1 MTNKKKKKTIIHK
14 FKNVMDKI
22 ITLIKKKT
30 KKKQMQS
37 IKKTQKQP
45 TKKKQKQP
53 IKKKHKQS
61 IKKTQ
66 KQPIKKKQ
74 KQSIQKTQKQP
85 IKKIQKQPIKK
96 KHKQSIKKIQKQPI
110 KNKQKQSIK
119 KKQKKPIKKT
129 QSIKK
134 KHTEKKH
141 KHKQKQKQNK
151 QPSIHKVFVKT
162 KTKQSTRRISR
173 PTLKNSMSKRSLLKY
188 DTLKDS
194 MLKNS
199 MLKKSALKDYISNNS
214 KNYSFNEKETVA
226 LAFAEANKSTK
237 PISNYAPKSSKR
249 FKSYIPSINNKL
261 QIRSL
266 RTLPQ
271 LSINLCDS
279 LLELN
284 ISTTNNDV
292 CLPYNSNKVKDILL
306 HNLKASKHLDV
317 TKFIPPVQFLSNC
330 WFNTMFVTF
339 FFSDKGRVFFRFFRE
354 LMITGR
360 KVDSTLIPE
369 EFAKIFFILNL
380 FIEAS
385 YNQSS
390 KSNILFNKINSLTD
404 KLNTNYF
411 VYHIYK
417 IINNPAKSISP
428 TLLIT
433 NSNKI
438 YNIPDIEDPGNPLT
452 YYETILK
459 YLKYNTLKLFKH
471 SITRTININDVIQ
484 KKYVTSSI
492 NVIPDIV
499 IIEDFQS
506 GTLFDNT
513 IKLTDAQNNTYNY
526 VLDAIII
533 TNKDHFDPK
542 ANSHFV
548 SVLTVNKEEYKFD
561 GSSLSKLSRFEWKK
575 MINQDKDWTF
585 KEDPEYEP
593 ERYNFTK
600 GYKIMFYYRS

>member
-30 KKKQMQS
+30 KKKQIQDKQIQI
-37 IKKTQKQP
+37 IKKKHKQP
-45 TKKKQKQP
+45 TKKKKQV
-53 IKKKHKQS
+53 IKKKHNQPTKKNKQV
-61 IKKTQ
+61 IKNKKMQ
-66 KQPIKKKQ
+66 KHKQPTKKKKQ
-74 KQSIQKTQKQP
+74 VIKKNHKKQSTK
-85 IKKIQKQPIKK
+85 
-96 KHKQSIKKIQKQPI
+96 
-110 KNKQKQSIK
+110 KNKQVIK
-119 KKQKKPIKKT
+119 KNHKKQPT
-129 QSIKK
+129 KK

-141 KHKQKQKQNK
+141 KK
-151 QPSIHKVFVKT
+151 QPTIHKSFVKT
-162 KTKQSTRRISR
+162 KQRVRRKLATTLKRSM
-173 PTLKNSMSKRSLLKY
+173 LKNSMLKY

-214 KNYSFNEKETVA
+214 KNYSFNEKEA
-226 LAFAEANKSTK
+226 LAQAQAEAQAETVKSTK

-271 LSINLCDS
+271 LSISLCDS

-438 YNIPDIEDPGNPLT
+438 YNIPDVEDPGNPLT

-506 GTLFDNT
+506 GTLFDNI

>member
-1 MTNKKKKKTIIHK
+1 
-14 FKNVMDKI
+14 MDKI

-30 KKKQMQS
+30 KKKQIQDKQIQDKQIQI
-37 IKKTQKQP
+37 IKKKHKQP
-45 TKKKQKQP
+45 TKKKKQVIKKKHNQPTKNKKMQKHKNKPTKKKKQP
-53 IKKKHKQS
+53 IKKMQKHK
-61 IKKTQ
+61 
-66 KQPIKKKQ
+66 KQATK
-74 KQSIQKTQKQP
+74 
-85 IKKIQKQPIKK
+85 
-96 KHKQSIKKIQKQPI
+96 
-110 KNKQKQSIK
+110 KNKQVIK
-119 KKQKKPIKKT
+119 KNHNKQPT
-129 QSIKK
+129 KK

-141 KHKQKQKQNK
+141 KK
-151 QPSIHKVFVKT
+151 QPTIHKSFVKT
-162 KTKQSTRRISR
+162 KTKQHVRRKSAT
-173 PTLKNSMSKRSLLKY
+173 TLKRSVLKY

-214 KNYSFNEKETVA
+214 KNYSFNEKEIEAQAEAQA
-226 LAFAEANKSTK
+226 LALAQAQAETVKYTK
-237 PISNYAPKSSKR
+237 PISNYAPKSSIR
-249 FKSYIPSINNKL
+249 NKSYIPSINNKL

-271 LSINLCDS
+271 LSISLCDS

-438 YNIPDIEDPGNPLT
+438 YNIPDVEDPGNPLT

-484 KKYVTSSI
+484 KKYSTSSI

>member
-30 KKKQMQS
+30 KKKQIQDKQIQI
-37 IKKTQKQP
+37 IKKKHKQP
-45 TKKKQKQP
+45 TKKKKQV
-53 IKKKHKQS
+53 IKKKHNQPTKN
-61 IKKTQ
+61 KKMQ
-66 KQPIKKKQ
+66 KHKKKPTKKKKQ
-74 KQSIQKTQKQP
+74 PTKN
-85 IKKIQKQPIKK
+85 KKMQ
-96 KHKQSIKKIQKQPI
+96 KHKKQATK
-110 KNKQKQSIK
+110 KNKQVIK
-119 KKQKKPIKKT
+119 KNHNKQPT
-129 QSIKK
+129 KK

-141 KHKQKQKQNK
+141 KK
-151 QPSIHKVFVKT
+151 QPTIHKSFVKT
-162 KTKQSTRRISR
+162 KQHVRRKLAT
-173 PTLKNSMSKRSLLKY
+173 TLKRSVLKY

-214 KNYSFNEKETVA
+214 KNYSFNEKEA
-226 LAFAEANKSTK
+226 LALALAQAEIYTK
-237 PISNYAPKSSKR
+237 PISNYAPKSSIR
-249 FKSYIPSINNKL
+249 NKSYIPSINNKL

-271 LSINLCDS
+271 LSISLCDS

-471 SITRTININDVIQ
+471 SITRTININDVMQ
-484 KKYVTSSI
+484 KKYSTSSI

-506 GTLFDNT
+506 GTLIDNT

>member
-1 MTNKKKKKTIIHK
+1 MNTKKKQKTIIHK

-30 KKKQMQS
+30 KQKQHKQKQNQSTIRKQKKP
-37 IKKTQKQP
+37 IKQKQKQVIMHKKQP
-45 TKKKQKQP
+45 TKKKQKQVIKHKKQP
-53 IKKKHKQS
+53 TKKK
-61 IKKTQ
+61 Q
-66 KQPIKKKQ
+66 KQVIKHKKQPTKKKQ
-74 KQSIQKTQKQP
+74 KQSTKR
-85 IKKIQKQPIKK
+85 
-96 KHKQSIKKIQKQPI
+96 
-110 KNKQKQSIK
+110 
-119 KKQKKPIKKT
+119 KQKKQPT
-129 QSIKK
+129 N
-134 KHTEKKH
+134 H
-141 KHKQKQKQNK
+141 KSSVNSRQR
-151 QPSIHKVFVKT
+151 V
-162 KTKQSTRRISR
+162 RRKAA
-173 PTLKNSMSKRSLLKY
+173 TMLKY

-214 KNYSFNEKETVA
+214 KNYSFNEKE
-226 LAFAEANKSTK
+226 AEKSTN
-237 PISNYAPKSSKR
+237 PISNYAPKSSIR
-249 FKSYIPSINNKL
+249 NKSYIPSINNKL

-417 IINNPAKSISP
+417 IINNPSKSISP
-428 TLLIT
+428 TLLIN

-459 YLKYNTLKLFKH
+459 YLKYNTLKIFKH
-471 SITRTININDVIQ
+471 SITRTININNVIQ
-484 KKYVTSSI
+484 NKFVTSSI

-506 GTLFDNT
+506 GTLFDNI
-513 IKLTDAQNNTYNY
+513 IKLTDEQNNTYNY

>member
-1 MTNKKKKKTIIHK
+1 MNNKKKKKTIIHK

-30 KKKQMQS
+30 
-37 IKKTQKQP
+37 
-45 TKKKQKQP
+45 QKQP
-53 IKKKHKQS
+53 IKNKQKHKQS

-74 KQSIQKTQKQP
+74 KQSIKKTQKQP
-85 IKKIQKQPIKK
+85 IKKKQKQPIKK
-96 KHKQSIKKIQKQPI
+96 
-110 KNKQKQSIK
+110 KQKQSIK

-141 KHKQKQKQNK
+141 KQKQKQNK

-162 KTKQSTRRISR
+162 KTRQSARRISR
-173 PTLKNSMSKRSLLKY
+173 PTLKNSMSKHTLLKY

-214 KNYSFNEKETVA
+214 KNYSFNEKET
-226 LAFAEANKSTK
+226 LAQAQAQAQAQADPEVEKSTK
-237 PISNYAPKSSKR
+237 PISNYAPKSSIR
-249 FKSYIPSINNKL
+249 NKSYIPSINNKL

-266 RTLPQ
+266 RTLPR

-284 ISTTNNDV
+284 VSTTNNDV
-292 CLPYNSNKVKDILL
+292 CLPYTSNRVKDILL

-317 TKFIPPVQFLSNC
+317 SKFIPPVQFLSNC

-339 FFSDKGRVFFRFFRE
+339 FFSDKGRIFFRFFRE

-438 YNIPDIEDPGNPLT
+438 YNIPDVEDPGNPLT

-484 KKYVTSSI
+484 NKFVTSSI

-575 MINQDKDWTF
+575 MINQNKDWTF

>member
-1 MTNKKKKKTIIHK
+1 MNNKKKKKTIIHK

-30 KKKQMQS
+30 KQKQHKQKQNQSTIRKQKKPIKQKQKQVIKHKKQPTKKKQKQV
-37 IKKTQKQP
+37 IKHKKQPTKKKQKQVIKHKKQP

-53 IKKKHKQS
+53 TKR
-61 IKKTQ
+61 
-66 KQPIKKKQ
+66 
-74 KQSIQKTQKQP
+74 
-85 IKKIQKQPIKK
+85 
-96 KHKQSIKKIQKQPI
+96 
-110 KNKQKQSIK
+110 
-119 KKQKKPIKKT
+119 KQKK
-129 QSIKK
+129 
-134 KHTEKKH
+134 
-141 KHKQKQKQNK
+141 
-151 QPSIHKVFVKT
+151 QPTIHKSSVNSRQHV
-162 KTKQSTRRISR
+162 RRKAA
-173 PTLKNSMSKRSLLKY
+173 TMLKY

-199 MLKKSALKDYISNNS
+199 MLKNSALKDYISNNS
-214 KNYSFNEKETVA
+214 KNYSFNEKE
-226 LAFAEANKSTK
+226 AEKSTK
-237 PISNYAPKSSKR
+237 PISNYPPKSSIR
-249 FKSYIPSINNKL
+249 NKSYIPSINNKL

-271 LSINLCDS
+271 LSISLCDS

-438 YNIPDIEDPGNPLT
+438 YNIPDVEDPGNPLT

-506 GTLFDNT
+506 GTLFDNI

>member
-1 MTNKKKKKTIIHK
+1 MNNKKKQKTIIHK

-30 KKKQMQS
+30 KQKQHKQKQNQSTIRKQKKP
-37 IKKTQKQP
+37 IKQKQKQVIMHKKQP
-45 TKKKQKQP
+45 TKKKQKQV
-53 IKKKHKQS
+53 IKHK
-61 IKKTQ
+61 
-66 KQPIKKKQ
+66 KQPTKKKQ
-74 KQSIQKTQKQP
+74 KQSTKR
-85 IKKIQKQPIKK
+85 
-96 KHKQSIKKIQKQPI
+96 
-110 KNKQKQSIK
+110 
-119 KKQKKPIKKT
+119 KQKKQPT
-129 QSIKK
+129 N
-134 KHTEKKH
+134 H
-141 KHKQKQKQNK
+141 KSSVNSRQR
-151 QPSIHKVFVKT
+151 V
-162 KTKQSTRRISR
+162 RRKAA
-173 PTLKNSMSKRSLLKY
+173 TMLKY

-214 KNYSFNEKETVA
+214 KNYSFNEKE
-226 LAFAEANKSTK
+226 AEKSTN
-237 PISNYAPKSSKR
+237 PISNYTPKSSIR
-249 FKSYIPSINNKL
+249 NKSYIPSINNKL

-417 IINNPAKSISP
+417 IINNPSKSISP
-428 TLLIT
+428 TLLIN

-459 YLKYNTLKLFKH
+459 YLKYNTLKIFKH
-471 SITRTININDVIQ
+471 SITRTININNVIQ
-484 KKYVTSSI
+484 NKFVTSSI

>member
-1 MTNKKKKKTIIHK
+1 
-14 FKNVMDKI
+14 MDKI

-30 KKKQMQS
+30 KKKQIQDKQMQI
-37 IKKTQKQP
+37 IKKKHKQPTKKKNQVIKKKHNQPTKKKNQVIKNKHKKQPTKKKKQVIKKNHKKQPTKKKKQPTKKMHKHKKQP
-45 TKKKQKQP
+45 TKKKQK
-53 IKKKHKQS
+53 KHK
-61 IKKTQ
+61 
-66 KQPIKKKQ
+66 KQP
-74 KQSIQKTQKQP
+74 T
-85 IKKIQKQPIKK
+85 
-96 KHKQSIKKIQKQPI
+96 
-110 KNKQKQSIK
+110 
-119 KKQKKPIKKT
+119 
-129 QSIKK
+129 
-134 KHTEKKH
+134 
-141 KHKQKQKQNK
+141 
-151 QPSIHKVFVKT
+151 IHKSFVKT
-162 KTKQSTRRISR
+162 KQHVRRKSA
-173 PTLKNSMSKRSLLKY
+173 TMLKRSVLKY

-226 LAFAEANKSTK
+226 LAFAEAQAQAVKSTK
-237 PISNYAPKSSKR
+237 PISNYAPKSSIR
-249 FKSYIPSINNKL
+249 NKSYIPSINNKL

-271 LSINLCDS
+271 LSISLCDS

-471 SITRTININDVIQ
+471 SITKTININDVIQ
-484 KKYVTSSI
+484 KKYSTSSI

-506 GTLFDNT
+506 GTLFDNI

>member
-30 KKKQMQS
+30 KKKQIQEKQIQI
-37 IKKTQKQP
+37 IKKKHKQPTKNKKQP
-45 TKKKQKQP
+45 TKKKQNKVIKHLKQP
-53 IKKKHKQS
+53 TKKNKQVIKKKHKQP
-61 IKKTQ
+61 T
-66 KQPIKKKQ
+66 KKKQ
-74 KQSIQKTQKQP
+74 TE
-85 IKKIQKQPIKK
+85 
-96 KHKQSIKKIQKQPI
+96 
-110 KNKQKQSIK
+110 
-119 KKQKKPIKKT
+119 KKQKK
-129 QSIKK
+129 
-134 KHTEKKH
+134 
-141 KHKQKQKQNK
+141 
-151 QPSIHKVFVKT
+151 QPTIPKSFVKT
-162 KTKQSTRRISR
+162 KQPVRRKSAT
-173 PTLKNSMSKRSLLKY
+173 TLKRSMLKY

-214 KNYSFNEKETVA
+214 KNYSFNEKETLA
-226 LAFAEANKSTK
+226 LAFAEAEAEKSTKPISNYAPK

-339 FFSDKGRVFFRFFRE
+339 FFSDKGRLFFRFFRE

-438 YNIPDIEDPGNPLT
+438 YNIPDVEDAGNPLT

-471 SITRTININDVIQ
+471 SITRTININDVMQ
-484 KKYVTSSI
+484 KKYSTSSI

-513 IKLTDAQNNTYNY
+513 IKLIDAQNNTYNY

>member
-30 KKKQMQS
+30 KKKQMQDKQIQI
-37 IKKTQKQP
+37 IKKKHKQP
-45 TKKKQKQP
+45 TKKKKQVIKKKHNQPTKNKKMQKHKKQP
-53 IKKKHKQS
+53 TKKKKQPTKNKNMQKHKKKPTKKKKQVIKKKHKQP
-61 IKKTQ
+61 T
-66 KQPIKKKQ
+66 KKKH
-74 KQSIQKTQKQP
+74 T
-85 IKKIQKQPIKK
+85 KK
-96 KHKQSIKKIQKQPI
+96 KHKKQPAI
-110 KNKQKQSIK
+110 RKS
-119 KKQKKPIKKT
+119 
-129 QSIKK
+129 
-134 KHTEKKH
+134 
-141 KHKQKQKQNK
+141 
-151 QPSIHKVFVKT
+151 FVKT

-173 PTLKNSMSKRSLLKY
+173 PILKNSMSKHSLLKY

-214 KNYSFNEKETVA
+214 KNYSFNEKETLA
-226 LAFAEANKSTK
+226 LAFAEAQADPEAEKSTN

-438 YNIPDIEDPGNPLT
+438 YNIPDVEDPGNPLT

-471 SITRTININDVIQ
+471 SITRTININDVMQ
-484 KKYVTSSI
+484 KKYSTSSI

-513 IKLTDAQNNTYNY
+513 IKLTDAQNKTYNY

>member
-1 MTNKKKKKTIIHK
+1 MNNKKKKKTIIHK

-30 KKKQMQS
+30 KKKQIQDKQIQI
-37 IKKTQKQP
+37 IKKKHKQPTKKKKQVIKKKHNQPTKNKKMQKHKKKPTKKKKQPTKHKKQPTKKMQKQKKQP
-45 TKKKQKQP
+45 TKKKQK
-53 IKKKHKQS
+53 HK
-61 IKKTQ
+61 
-66 KQPIKKKQ
+66 KQP
-74 KQSIQKTQKQP
+74 T
-85 IKKIQKQPIKK
+85 
-96 KHKQSIKKIQKQPI
+96 
-110 KNKQKQSIK
+110 
-119 KKQKKPIKKT
+119 
-129 QSIKK
+129 KK

-141 KHKQKQKQNK
+141 KK
-151 QPSIHKVFVKT
+151 QPTIHKSFVKT
-162 KTKQSTRRISR
+162 KQHVRRKLAT
-173 PTLKNSMSKRSLLKY
+173 TLKRSMLKRSVLKY

-214 KNYSFNEKETVA
+214 KNYSFNEKEA
-226 LAFAEANKSTK
+226 LALAQAQAETVKSTK
-237 PISNYAPKSSKR
+237 PISNYLPKSSKR

-271 LSINLCDS
+271 LSISLCDS

-284 ISTTNNDV
+284 ISTSNNDV

-438 YNIPDIEDPGNPLT
+438 YNIPDVEDPGNPLT

-484 KKYVTSSI
+484 NKFVTSSI

-506 GTLFDNT
+506 GTLFDNI
-513 IKLTDAQNNTYNY
+513 IKLTDAQNKTFNY
-526 VLDAIII
+526 MLDAIII

-585 KEDPEYEP
+585 KEAPEYEP

>member
-1 MTNKKKKKTIIHK
+1 MNTKKKHKTIIHK
-14 FKNVMDKI
+14 FKNIIDKI
-22 ITLIKKKT
+22 IGAIKKNT
-30 KKKQMQS
+30 QKKQ
-37 IKKTQKQP
+37 P
-45 TKKKQKQP
+45 LKQP
-53 IKKKHKQS
+53 IKQKKMQKTKRKPTKRKQ
-61 IKKTQ
+61 KRQQKMQQTKNKPK
-66 KQPIKKKQ
+66 KQPIIRKA
-74 KQSIQKTQKQP
+74 SLKTRQ
-85 IKKIQKQPIKK
+85 
-96 KHKQSIKKIQKQPI
+96 H
-110 KNKQKQSIK
+110 
-119 KKQKKPIKKT
+119 
-129 QSIKK
+129 
-134 KHTEKKH
+134 
-141 KHKQKQKQNK
+141 
-151 QPSIHKVFVKT
+151 V
-162 KTKQSTRRISR
+162 R
-173 PTLKNSMSKRSLLKY
+173 SKSATILKY
-188 DTLKDS
+188 DTLKYDT
-194 MLKNS
+194 
-199 MLKKSALKDYISNNS
+199 LKKETLKYDTLKKETLKDYISSNL
-214 KNYSFNEKETVA
+214 KNISFKEKEK
-226 LAFAEANKSTK
+226 EKST
-237 PISNYAPKSSKR
+237 IISSNYLPKSNIR
-249 FKSYIPSINNKL
+249 NTSYIPSINNKL

-271 LSINLCDS
+271 LSISLCEN

-284 ISTTNNDV
+284 ISIDGNNL
-292 CLPYNSNKVKDILL
+292 CLPYNNNKVKEILL

-339 FFSDKGRVFFRFFRE
+339 FFSDKGRLFFRFFRE
-354 LMITGR
+354 LMITGK

-385 YNQSS
+385 YNQTS
-390 KSNILFNKINSLTD
+390 KSNILFNKINSLTN

-417 IINNPAKSISP
+417 LINDPSKSISP
-428 TLLIT
+428 KLLIS
-433 NSNKI
+433 NSNQI

-459 YLKYNTLKLFKH
+459 YLKYNTLKLLKH
-471 SITRTININDVIQ
+471 SITKTININDVIQ
-484 KKYVTSSI
+484 NKFLNNSLSA
-492 NVIPDIV
+492 IPDIV

-513 IKLTDAQNNTYNY
+513 FNLKDTQNNTYNY

-548 SVLTVNKEEYKFD
+548 SVLTVNKVEYKFD

-575 MINQDKDWTF
+575 MINQNKDWTF
-585 KEDPEYEP
+585 KEDPAYEP
-593 ERYNFTK
+593 EHYNFTK

>member
-45 TKKKQKQP
+45 TKKKQKQS
-53 IKKKHKQS
+53 IKKKQKQS

-74 KQSIQKTQKQP
+74 KQSIKKTQKQS
-85 IKKIQKQPIKK
+85 IKKKQKQSIKKTQKQSIKKKQKQPIKK
-96 KHKQSIKKIQKQPI
+96 KHKQPIKKKHKQPI
-110 KNKQKQSIK
+110 E
-119 KKQKKPIKKT
+119 
-129 QSIKK
+129 K

-141 KHKQKQKQNK
+141 KK

-173 PTLKNSMSKRSLLKY
+173 PILKNSMSKRSLLKY

-214 KNYSFNEKETVA
+214 KNYSFNEKE
-226 LAFAEANKSTK
+226 AEKSTN
-237 PISNYAPKSSKR
+237 PFSNYAPKSSIR
-249 FKSYIPSINNKL
+249 NKSYIPSINNKL

-266 RTLPQ
+266 RTLPR

-284 ISTTNNDV
+284 VSTTNNDV
-292 CLPYNSNKVKDILL
+292 CLPYTSNRVKEILL

-438 YNIPDIEDPGNPLT
+438 YNIPDVEDPGNPLT

>member
-30 KKKQMQS
+30 KKKQIQEKQIQI
-37 IKKTQKQP
+37 IKKKHKQPTKNKKQPTKNKKQP
-45 TKKKQKQP
+45 TKKKQNKVIKHLKQP
-53 IKKKHKQS
+53 TKKNKQVIKKKHKQPT
-61 IKKTQ
+61 KKN
-66 KQPIKKKQ
+66 KQV
-74 KQSIQKTQKQP
+74 
-85 IKKIQKQPIKK
+85 IKK
-96 KHKQSIKKIQKQPI
+96 KHKQPTK
-110 KNKQKQSIK
+110 KNKQVIKKKHKQPTK
-119 KKQKKPIKKT
+119 KKQTEKKQKK
-129 QSIKK
+129 Q
-134 KHTEKKH
+134 TEKK
-141 KHKQKQKQNK
+141 QKK
-151 QPSIHKVFVKT
+151 QPTIPKSFVKT
-162 KTKQSTRRISR
+162 KQPVRRKSAT
-173 PTLKNSMSKRSLLKY
+173 TLKRSMLKY

-214 KNYSFNEKETVA
+214 KNSKNYSFNEKETLA
-226 LAFAEANKSTK
+226 LAFAEAEAEKSTKPISNYAPK

-339 FFSDKGRVFFRFFRE
+339 FFSDKGRLFFRFFRE

-438 YNIPDIEDPGNPLT
+438 YNIPDVEDAGNPLT

-471 SITRTININDVIQ
+471 SITRTININDVMQ
-484 KKYVTSSI
+484 KKYSTSSI

-513 IKLTDAQNNTYNY
+513 IKLIDAQNNTYNY

-548 SVLTVNKEEYKFD
+548 SVLSVNGLEYKFD
-561 GSSLSKLSRFEWKK
+561 GSSLSKLSRFDWKK

>member
-30 KKKQMQS
+30 KKKQIQDKQMQI
-37 IKKTQKQP
+37 IKKKHKQPTKKKNQVIKKKHNQPTKKKNQVIKNKHKKQPTKKKKQVIKKNHKKQPTKKKKQPTKKMHKHKKQP
-45 TKKKQKQP
+45 TKKKQK
-53 IKKKHKQS
+53 KHK
-61 IKKTQ
+61 
-66 KQPIKKKQ
+66 KQP
-74 KQSIQKTQKQP
+74 T
-85 IKKIQKQPIKK
+85 
-96 KHKQSIKKIQKQPI
+96 
-110 KNKQKQSIK
+110 
-119 KKQKKPIKKT
+119 
-129 QSIKK
+129 
-134 KHTEKKH
+134 
-141 KHKQKQKQNK
+141 
-151 QPSIHKVFVKT
+151 IHKSFVKT
-162 KTKQSTRRISR
+162 KQHVRRKSA
-173 PTLKNSMSKRSLLKY
+173 TMLKRSVLKY

-226 LAFAEANKSTK
+226 LAFAEAQAQAVKSTK
-237 PISNYAPKSSKR
+237 PISNYAPKSSIR
-249 FKSYIPSINNKL
+249 NKSYIPSINNKL

-271 LSINLCDS
+271 LSISLCDS

-471 SITRTININDVIQ
+471 SITKTININDVIQ
-484 KKYVTSSI
+484 KKYSTSSI

-506 GTLFDNT
+506 GTLFDNI

>member
-1 MTNKKKKKTIIHK
+1 M
-14 FKNVMDKI
+14 
-22 ITLIKKKT
+22 
-30 KKKQMQS
+30 
-37 IKKTQKQP
+37 
-45 TKKKQKQP
+45 
-53 IKKKHKQS
+53 
-61 IKKTQ
+61 
-66 KQPIKKKQ
+66 
-74 KQSIQKTQKQP
+74 
-85 IKKIQKQPIKK
+85 
-96 KHKQSIKKIQKQPI
+96 
-110 KNKQKQSIK
+110 
-119 KKQKKPIKKT
+119 
-129 QSIKK
+129 
-134 KHTEKKH
+134 
-141 KHKQKQKQNK
+141 
-151 QPSIHKVFVKT
+151 
-162 KTKQSTRRISR
+162 
-173 PTLKNSMSKRSLLKY
+173 LKY

-214 KNYSFNEKETVA
+214 KNSKNYSFNEKETLA
-226 LAFAEANKSTK
+226 LAFAEAQAQADPETVKSTK
-237 PISNYAPKSSKR
+237 PFSNYPPKSSKR

-438 YNIPDIEDPGNPLT
+438 YNIPDVEDAGNPLT

-484 KKYVTSSI
+484 NKFSTSSI

-513 IKLTDAQNNTYNY
+513 IKLRDAQNNTYNY

>member
-45 TKKKQKQP
+45 TKKKQKQS
-53 IKKKHKQS
+53 IKKKQKQS

-74 KQSIQKTQKQP
+74 KQSIKKTQKQS
-85 IKKIQKQPIKK
+85 IKKKQKQPIKK
-96 KHKQSIKKIQKQPI
+96 KHKQPIKKKHKQPI
-110 KNKQKQSIK
+110 E
-119 KKQKKPIKKT
+119 
-129 QSIKK
+129 K

-141 KHKQKQKQNK
+141 KK

-173 PTLKNSMSKRSLLKY
+173 PILKNSMSKRSLLKY

-214 KNYSFNEKETVA
+214 KNYSFNEKE
-226 LAFAEANKSTK
+226 AEKSTN
-237 PISNYAPKSSKR
+237 PFSNYAPKSSIR
-249 FKSYIPSINNKL
+249 NKSYIPSINNKL

-266 RTLPQ
+266 RTLPR

-284 ISTTNNDV
+284 VSTTNNDV
-292 CLPYNSNKVKDILL
+292 CLPYTSNRVKEILL

-438 YNIPDIEDPGNPLT
+438 YNIPDVEDPGNPLT

>member
-30 KKKQMQS
+30 KKKQIQDKQIQI
-37 IKKTQKQP
+37 IKKKHKQP
-45 TKKKQKQP
+45 TKKKKQV
-53 IKKKHKQS
+53 IKKKHKQPT
-61 IKKTQ
+61 KN
-66 KQPIKKKQ
+66 
-74 KQSIQKTQKQP
+74 
-85 IKKIQKQPIKK
+85 KKIQKHKKQPTKKKKQPTKNKNMQKHKKKPTKKKKQVIKK
-96 KHKQSIKKIQKQPI
+96 KHKQP
-110 KNKQKQSIK
+110 
-119 KKQKKPIKKT
+119 T
-129 QSIKK
+129 KK

-141 KHKQKQKQNK
+141 KK
-151 QPSIHKVFVKT
+151 QPTIRKSFVKT
-162 KTKQSTRRISR
+162 KQRVRIKSATTLKR
-173 PTLKNSMSKRSLLKY
+173 SMLKRSMLKNSILKY

-214 KNYSFNEKETVA
+214 KNYSFNEKETLA
-226 LAFAEANKSTK
+226 LAFAEAQAQAQAQAQADPENSTK
-237 PISNYAPKSSKR
+237 PISNYAPKSSIR
-249 FKSYIPSINNKL
+249 NKSYIPSINNKL

-438 YNIPDIEDPGNPLT
+438 YNIPDVEDPGNPLT

-484 KKYVTSSI
+484 KKYSTSSI